1 MLDII
6 IDYMLL
12 FLREMWGLCLEMA
25 PYLLLGML
33 VSGLISIFIDSSFIF
48 KHIGQKNAGSVLK
61 STLFGI
67 PLPLCSCGVIPVAAT
82 LRESG
87 ASKGATVSF
96 LVSTPQTGVD
106 SIFLT
111 YGMLGPVFALFRPLA
126 ALASGF
132 FSGIVINNFDHDMHH
147 HLSGSDNDPK
157 TKESLDRKIISGVK
171 YGFLTLPADIA
182 IPLTQGLVVA
192 AAIAILIPPQF
203 IAEHFSSSNLI
214 QYTMML
220 AVSLPIYVCATAS
233 IPIAVVLMA
242 KGIAPGAAFIF
253 LMAGPATNA
262 SSIAVIKNILGKR
275 TLYHYL
281 VLIAFTAISFGYIL
295 DNFLTITLPDMSSH
309 THHHVMDDYG
319 SIILSVIFLVILVN
333 AYFYRSKSES
343 TDSKDIEN
351 NIENDQEKIAIT
363 VDGMTCSHCKESV
376 ESAIYSFSGV
386 ASASVDLLTGN
397 VIVVGSGLDET
408 ALKEKITAKGFS
420 TK

>member
-111 YGMLGPVFALFRPLA
+111 YGMLGPMFALFRPLA

-147 HLSGSDNDPK
+147 LS
-157 TKESLDRKIISGVK
+157 
-171 YGFLTLPADIA
+171 
-182 IPLTQGLVVA
+182 
-192 AAIAILIPPQF
+192 LIH
-203 IAEHFSSSNLI
+203 I
-214 QYTMML
+214 
-220 AVSLPIYVCATAS
+220 
-233 IPIAVVLMA
+233 
-242 KGIAPGAAFIF
+242 
-253 LMAGPATNA
+253 
-262 SSIAVIKNILGKR
+262 
-275 TLYHYL
+275 
-281 VLIAFTAISFGYIL
+281 
-295 DNFLTITLPDMSSH
+295 
-309 THHHVMDDYG
+309 
-319 SIILSVIFLVILVN
+319 
-333 AYFYRSKSES
+333 
-343 TDSKDIEN
+343 
-351 NIENDQEKIAIT
+351 
-363 VDGMTCSHCKESV
+363 
-376 ESAIYSFSGV
+376 
-386 ASASVDLLTGN
+386 
-397 VIVVGSGLDET
+397 
-408 ALKEKITAKGFS
+408 
-420 TK
+420 

>member
-111 YGMLGPVFALFRPLA
+111 YGMLGPMFALFRPLA

-147 HLSGSDNDPK
+147 HLSESDNDPK
-157 TKESLDRKIISGVK
+157 TKDSLHKRIISGVK
-171 YGFLTLPADIA
+171 YGFLTLPADIV

-343 TDSKDIEN
+343 TDSADIEN